1 MAATILNTFCVIYIN
16 KRRTVSHAVD
26 QKTYV
31 VTTMLILYEEERDM
45 RENKCDRN
53 CFECKFSD
61 CILTDSE
68 ARAGIKIPNERCSN
82 DDGVFVSCITGQSTN
97 IRKEKVRRWK

>member
-45 RENKCDRN
+45 RENKCD
-53 CFECKFSD
+53 

-82 DDGVFVSCITGQSTN
+82 DDGVFVSCIAGQSTN